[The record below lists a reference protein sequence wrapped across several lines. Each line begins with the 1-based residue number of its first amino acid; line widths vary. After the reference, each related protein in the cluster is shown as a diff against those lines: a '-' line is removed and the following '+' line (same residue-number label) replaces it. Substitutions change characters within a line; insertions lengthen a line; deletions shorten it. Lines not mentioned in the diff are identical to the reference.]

1 MHYHRGLAHEA
12 KDKPDLA
19 IAEYCEALRLQPDLT
34 AARLALGNLCSLLG
48 RSSRVQVTID
58 EAAAQFREVLRLHP
72 DNALAHRSLGEL
84 FHDQDEFESAA
95 AEFREAIRL
104 NPDDAAAHHG
114 LGKTLSSRDEFDAA
128 IAEYHEALRLQPDLG
143 EAHVSLG
150 YLYHTL
156 RFALDDKGK
165 LDVAATEFREAIRIA
180 PDNTFTH
187 EALAYVYRNQRK
199 YVSAIA
205 ESYEALMLDPVKPG
219 CIVILLVALVV
230 AAEMAKHFL
239 GLNLRVSLEIPI
251 AVLFAVFAILDSLRD
266 MRCLLRDLRK
276 EQSWRGRA
284 RRLRKP
290 ALVILACM
298 LAPALIIA
306 ALKWWHAL
314 THEHI
319 IRSVGK

>member
-156 RFALDDKGK
+156 RFALDEKGK
-165 LDVAATEFREAIRIA
+165 LDLAATEFREAIRLA
-180 PDNTFTH
+180 PDDISPH
-187 EALAYVYRNQRK
+187 QALAHVYRNQRR
-199 YVSAIA
+199 YAAAVA
-205 ESYEALMLDPVKPG
+205 ESFEALMLDRDKLG
-219 CIVILLVALVV
+219 CVVILIVV
-230 AAEMAKHFL
+230 LIVGAEMAKHFF
-239 GLNLRVSLEIPI
+239 GVNLRASVEIP
-251 AVLFAVFAILDSLRD
+251 AAALFAITAILDDLRYI
-266 MRCLLRDLRK
+266 RRLLRDLRN
-276 EQSWRGRA
+276 EQTWRGRA